1 MGLFKTCIVV
11 LLLNIQADTNEPCF
25 ILTFTWNGH
34 KIRST
39 ICLTVANRDIG
50 RGHPRKAQS
59 ILPQEGGGGRDERKV
74 SGQTRWEERKGLS
87 LSKLISACQALEV
100 GWESCLVDFS
110 QSPGVCLWNTRQLST
125 LRKRSEQARET
136 EDAILR

>member
-59 ILPQEGGGGRDERKV
+59 ILPQEGGGEGMREKCLDRHDGKRER
-74 SGQTRWEERKGLS
+74 GFR
-87 LSKLISACQALEV
+87 
-100 GWESCLVDFS
+100 
-110 QSPGVCLWNTRQLST
+110 
-125 LRKRSEQARET
+125 
-136 EDAILR
+136 